1 MLVRTVLPLILTFV
15 NNTEPIGGRTRF
27 QKMVFLLSQHARF
40 FKNKYDFIPH
50 DYGPYSKELQN
61 DIDYLIKEG
70 FLTEDRITIEDG
82 KIKYEY
88 SITAKGESFV
98 NDVLSN
104 EKLDKKFQFSRVLE
118 LSDEVKNE
126 LNHQDLYSLL
136 SKIYQEYPEYAK
148 YSKLQ
153 Y

>member
-1 MLVRTVLPLILTFV
+1 MLVRTVLPLMLTFV
-15 NNTEPIGGRTRF
+15 NNKEPIGGRTRF

-50 DYGPYSKELQN
+50 DYGPYSQELQN

-70 FLTEDRITIEDG
+70 FLTEDRRTIEGG

-88 SITAKGESFV
+88 SITTKGESFV
-98 NDVLSN
+98 NGILSN
-104 EKLDKKFQFSRVLE
+104 KKLNKKFQFSLVSK
-118 LSDEVKNE
+118 LSDEIKNE

-136 SKIYQEYPEYAK
+136 SEIYQEYPEYAK